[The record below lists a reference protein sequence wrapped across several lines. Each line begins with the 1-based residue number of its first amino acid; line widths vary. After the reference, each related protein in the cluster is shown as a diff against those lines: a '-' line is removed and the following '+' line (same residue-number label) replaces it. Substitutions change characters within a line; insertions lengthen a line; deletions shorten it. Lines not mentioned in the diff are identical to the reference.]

1 MKKLILLFALFGF
14 LTFTT
19 ACGGGDKTDGT
30 ETTDSAAVEE
40 APVEE
45 APVEEAP
52 VEEAPV
58 EVDSTVKE
66 GAETPVEKVEE

>member
-52 VEEAPV
+52 VE
-58 EVDSTVKE
+58 VDSTVKE

>member
-19 ACGGGDKTDGT
+19 ACGGGETTNGT
-30 ETTDSAAVEE
+30 ETTDSAA
-40 APVEE
+40 VEE

>member
-45 APVEEAP
+45 APVE
-52 VEEAPV
+52 
-58 EVDSTVKE
+58 VDSTVKE